1 MSTFSLYFRSS
12 FCHYTHFEMSQKS
25 FSCGK
30 SGKFTIDL
38 DDDDDELEIP
48 SDEEVEISEDQ
59 RIMDELV
66 FREHERSFRA
76 SERRWIRSQ
85 TEGNTFINSSKNILH

>member
-1 MSTFSLYFRSS
+1 MSIFSLYFRFSY
-12 FCHYTHFEMSQKS
+12 CHFTHFQMSQKS
-25 FSCGK
+25 ISGGK
-30 SGKFTIDL
+30 NGKFAIDI

-66 FREHERSFRA
+66 LREHERVFRA
-76 SERRWIRSQ
+76 SQRRWIRSQ
-85 TEGNTFINSSKNILH
+85 TEDNTLINSSKNILH